1 MMTIGQCVALVAR
14 VHGMD
19 PGRIMFK
26 VRRKEISHPRQTA
39 MLLAVE
45 QGHSKSRVARFFG
58 MDHTSVLYG
67 ARQAEK
73 RRKTIL
79 ERMDH
84 GRT

>member
-1 MMTIGQCVALVAR
+1 MMTIGQCVALTAR
-14 VHGMD
+14 AYGMD
-19 PGRIMFK
+19 PGRLMFK

-58 MDHTSVLYG
+58 MDHTSVIYG
-67 ARQAEK
+67 TRQAEK

-79 ERMDH
+79 ERIKN
-84 GRT
+84 G